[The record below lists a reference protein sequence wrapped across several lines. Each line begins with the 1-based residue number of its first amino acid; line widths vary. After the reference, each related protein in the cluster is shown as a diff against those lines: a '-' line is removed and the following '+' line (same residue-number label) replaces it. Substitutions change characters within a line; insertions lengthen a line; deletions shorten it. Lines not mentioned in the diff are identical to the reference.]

1 LPGGTVSQAYSE
13 TVAVTGGTTPYSWT
27 LSSGAFPTGLTLGAA
42 SGVISGTPS
51 QSGTSSFTIQVKD
64 ASGQSA
70 AASLAIQIASA
81 PVATL
86 KITTTSLP
94 NGTVSQAYSAT
105 IAATGGT
112 SPYSW
117 TVSSGTLPTGVTL
130 GAASGVI
137 SGTPSQSGT
146 SSFTIQVKDASG
158 QSAAASLAIQIASA
172 PVATLKI
179 TTTSLPNGT
188 VSQAYSA
195 TIAATGGTSP
205 YSWTVSSG
213 TLPTGVTL
221 GAASGVI
228 SGTPSQSGTSSFTI
242 QVKDASGQSAAAS
255 LAIQIASAP
264 VATLKITTT
273 SLPNGTVSQ
282 AYSATIA
289 ATGGTSPYSWTVS
302 SGTLPT
308 GVTLG
313 AASGVISGTPS
324 QSGTSSFTIQVKDAS
339 GQSAAASLA
348 IQIASAPVA
357 TLKITTTSLPN
368 GTVSQAYSAT
378 IAATGGTSPYSWTVS
393 SGTLPTGVTLGAAS
407 GVISGTPS
415 QSGTSSFTIQVKD
428 ASGQTATTNLGIQ
441 IANASLQIV
450 TTSMPNAT
458 VGQAYG
464 VQLNGTGG
472 TTPYMW
478 TVSAGTLP
486 GGLSLSSSGLISGS
500 ATVAGSS
507 SFTAQLTDAKGQTA
521 SQAYTVTI
529 TAATPTSCDVYA
541 SPTGADANSGTLAA
555 PWQTLQHAFGA
566 LQPGQT
572 LCLRAGTYPIVT
584 GGTYSQTLSVSGTAL
599 APITITNYP
608 GEVAIVH
615 GSTRVNGAYATFQS
629 TPATAPGLIFE
640 GPNGPGTNLDLIDVM
655 NTHDVKFDHIEI
667 RNGTYHAGL
676 YQYNGYNIKVLGA
689 YIHDNGRA
697 GVNLDHGIYWDA
709 TSGGGNLIANCV
721 IEHNA
726 SQGIA
731 LYSSSNPAQPSQVVV
746 EENTFINN
754 GHYGVDVWG
763 TGNTVVNNI
772 LAGNGTVFNSRQM
785 SVETGTNHI
794 IDYNILWSTSTSFQG
809 ISNVT
814 GQVVTHTLISD
825 PLFVGS
831 ANHNYHLSIGSPAI
845 GAGNLGY
852 GQPVDKDNVS
862 RAPGPDLGAYE
873 YVP

>member
-1 LPGGTVSQAYSE
+1 VGTISSAQFVTFTNTGSSTINFGAETITGDFTWGGLGTCGSSLAVGGNCAMSIKFKPTTTGTRTGSLTVNDNASGSPQVVSLTGTGTTSAPAVSVTPSLLSFNNQNVGTTSAAQMVALNNSGTTNLSVSGISVSPSQFAVAAAPTLPLVLTPGQSANIGVTFTPSASGSVSGTLSIVSNAASSPTAVSLSGSGVKSSPSPVSITSSSLASGTQQQAYSA
-13 TVAVTGGTTPYSWT
+13 TLTATGGTTPYSWT
-27 LSSGAFPTGLTLGAA
+27 LFSGAFPTGLTLGAA

-51 QSGTSSFTIQVKD
+51 QSGTFSFTIQVKD
-64 ASGQSA
+64 S
-70 AASLAIQIASA
+70 
-81 PVATL
+81 
-86 KITTTSLP
+86 
-94 NGTVSQAYSAT
+94 
-105 IAATGGT
+105 
-112 SPYSW
+112 
-117 TVSSGTLPTGVTL
+117 
-130 GAASGVI
+130 
-137 SGTPSQSGT
+137 
-146 SSFTIQVKDASG
+146 
-158 QSAAASLAIQIASA
+158 
-172 PVATLKI
+172 
-179 TTTSLPNGT
+179 
-188 VSQAYSA
+188 
-195 TIAATGGTSP
+195 
-205 YSWTVSSG
+205 
-213 TLPTGVTL
+213 
-221 GAASGVI
+221 
-228 SGTPSQSGTSSFTI
+228 
-242 QVKDASGQSAAAS
+242 
-255 LAIQIASAP
+255 
-264 VATLKITTT
+264 
-273 SLPNGTVSQ
+273 
-282 AYSATIA
+282 
-289 ATGGTSPYSWTVS
+289 
-302 SGTLPT
+302 
-308 GVTLG
+308 
-313 AASGVISGTPS
+313 
-324 QSGTSSFTIQVKDAS
+324 
-339 GQSAAASLA
+339 
-348 IQIASAPVA
+348 
-357 TLKITTTSLPN
+357 
-368 GTVSQAYSAT
+368 
-378 IAATGGTSPYSWTVS
+378 
-393 SGTLPTGVTLGAAS
+393 
-407 GVISGTPS
+407 
-415 QSGTSSFTIQVKD
+415 
-428 ASGQTATTNLGIQ
+428 SGQTATTNLGIQ
-441 IANASLQIV
+441 IANAPLQIV